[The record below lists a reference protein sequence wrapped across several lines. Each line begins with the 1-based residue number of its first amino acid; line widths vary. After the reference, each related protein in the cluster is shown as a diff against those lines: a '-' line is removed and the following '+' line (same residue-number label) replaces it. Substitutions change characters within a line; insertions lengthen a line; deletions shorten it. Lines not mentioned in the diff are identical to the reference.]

1 MQKNLLILLPWA
13 GSQAE
18 HARQELPIK
27 IIMRMLMNC
36 QMPEDINP
44 ITGYHSSLLHP
55 LSVAEGIRPQSKF
68 FSLVCGRP
76 RTGILLGVSYSSMW
90 FQPWAAAKC
99 CVGSS
104 TSPGDASRLRLVSV
118 AGKRSATARA
128 PPSPMPQR
136 VKLKLRLPSVAGNR
150 SNTADHRASATA
162 RG

>member
-13 GSQAE
+13 GSHAE
-18 HARQELPIK
+18 RARQALPLK
-27 IIMRMLMNC
+27 IIIRMLMNC

-44 ITGYHSSLLHP
+44 KIGYHSCSLHP
-55 LSVAEGIRPQSKF
+55 LYVAEGVRPQSKF

-76 RTGILLGVSYSSMW
+76 RAGILLGVSYSSMW

-118 AGKRSATARA
+118 PGNRSATARA
-128 PPSPMPQR
+128 PPSPMRHSP
-136 VKLKLRLPSVAGNR
+136 KLRLKLLSVAGNR
-150 SNTADHRASATA
+150 SNTGDHRASGTA
-162 RG
+162 RW